1 MSKENKKDISNEDLL
16 KNTMNGFLEGKP
28 FDRFSNKFGEEELE
42 YSTNTDDM
50 NKNNQFTNSSDLA
63 LDIVIAMKNELYKKD
78 KENKELLNADF
89 QHYQMLHA
97 KKGSE
102 GQYQFFLEKDK
113 EDKNALKEQ
122 KASKFKEDDFK
133 VGDVVFYKGGIKG
146 KQWGGEAV
154 VMEEE
159 GQKVIVTMT
168 KEGFKKIDL
177 EEWLSQQKD
186 QTIAR
191 GRFNF
196 NKYKEDAIAKREEK
210 DFNDEIEEDIVEVK
224 KKDKMTVKA
233 AEGSS
238 LKEDKEEENKK
249 SSKKE
254 SKKSEEVENK
264 KTQSLKSKSTKEE
277 KIGDFKKEDVLKTEN
292 KNGVTVVHLKNGDV
306 EVIGGPIK
314 SKAVYQG
321 KVVSDD
327 FIAKLEEKQNVK
339 EVKHEIKKEAKL
351 SIKSAEGVERKEDKE
366 VSIQSKVEDIMN
378 RVSNKMEEKV
388 NTINENKDELIQVV
402 KQSFGINNH

>member
-16 KNTMNGFLEGKP
+16 KNTMNGFLEGKS

-42 YSTNTDDM
+42 YSTNTDDIT
-50 NKNNQFTNSSDLA
+50 KNNQFTNSSDLA

-154 VMEEE
+154 VMEED

-210 DFNDEIEEDIVEVK
+210 DSNDEIEEDVVEVK

-233 AEGSS
+233 TEAS
-238 LKEDKEEENKK
+238 LKEEKEENKK

-254 SKKSEEVENK
+254 NKKDEEIENK
-264 KTQSLKSKSTKEE
+264 KTQSVKSKSTKEE

-351 SIKSAEGVERKEDKE
+351 SVKSAEGVERKEDKE

-402 KQSFGINNH
+402 KQSFGINH

>member
-16 KNTMNGFLEGKP
+16 KNTMNGFLEGKS

-42 YSTNTDDM
+42 YSTNTDDIT
-50 NKNNQFTNSSDLA
+50 KNNQFTNSSDLA

-97 KKGSE
+97 KKGGE

-133 VGDVVFYKGGIKG
+133 TGDIIFYKSGVKG

-210 DFNDEIEEDIVEVK
+210 DFNDEIEEDVVEVK

-233 AEGSS
+233 AEAS
-238 LKEDKEEENKK
+238 LKEEKEENKK

-254 SKKSEEVENK
+254 NRKDEEIENK
-264 KTQSLKSKSTKEE
+264 KTQSVKSKSTKEE
-277 KIGDFKKEDVLKTEN
+277 KTGDFKKEDVLKTEN
-292 KNGVTVVHLKNGDV
+292 KKGVTVVHLKNGDV

-351 SIKSAEGVERKEDKE
+351 SVKSAEGVERKEDKE

-402 KQSFGINNH
+402 KQSFGISNH

>member
-16 KNTMNGFLEGKP
+16 KNTMNRFLEGKS

-42 YSTNTDDM
+42 YSTNTDDIT
-50 NKNNQFTNSSDLA
+50 KNNQFTNSSDLA

-97 KKGSE
+97 KKGGE

-133 VGDVVFYKGGIKG
+133 TGDIIFYKSGVKG

-210 DFNDEIEEDIVEVK
+210 DFNDEIEEDVVEVK

-233 AEGSS
+233 AEAS
-238 LKEDKEEENKK
+238 LKEEKEENKK

-254 SKKSEEVENK
+254 NRKDEEIENK
-264 KTQSLKSKSTKEE
+264 KTQSVKSKSTKEE

-314 SKAVYQG
+314 SKAIYQG

-339 EVKHEIKKEAKL
+339 EIKHEIKKEAKL
-351 SIKSAEGVERKEDKE
+351 SVKSAEGVERKEDKE

-402 KQSFGINNH
+402 KQSFGISNH

>member
-16 KNTMNGFLEGKP
+16 KNTMNGFLDGKS

-42 YSTNTDDM
+42 YSTNTDDIT
-50 NKNNQFTNSSDLA
+50 KNNQFTNSSDLA

-210 DFNDEIEEDIVEVK
+210 DFNDEIEEDIAEVK

-233 AEGSS
+233 AEAS
-238 LKEDKEEENKK
+238 LKEEKEENKK

-254 SKKSEEVENK
+254 NKKDEEIENK
-264 KTQSLKSKSTKEE
+264 KTQSVKSKSTKEE

-321 KVVSDD
+321 KVVSND

-339 EVKHEIKKEAKL
+339 EVKHEVKKEAKL
-351 SIKSAEGVERKEDKE
+351 SVKSAEGVERKEDKE

>member
-1 MSKENKKDISNEDLL
+1 MYKENKKDISNEDLL
-16 KNTMNGFLEGKP
+16 KNTMDGFLEGKS

-42 YSTNTDDM
+42 YSTNTNDIT
-50 NKNNQFTNSSDLA
+50 KNNQFTNSSDLA

-133 VGDVVFYKGGIKG
+133 TGDIIFYKSGVKG

-210 DFNDEIEEDIVEVK
+210 AFNDEIEEDVAELK

-233 AEGSS
+233 TEDS
-238 LKEDKEEENKK
+238 LKEEKENKK

-254 SKKSEEVENK
+254 SKKNEEVENK
-264 KTQSLKSKSTKEE
+264 KTQSLKFKSTKEE

-292 KNGVTVVHLKNGDV
+292 KNGVTIVHLKNGDV

-339 EVKHEIKKEAKL
+339 EIKQENKKEDKL
-351 SIKSAEGVERKEDKE
+351 SIKSAEGVDRKSDKE

-402 KQSFGINNH
+402 KQSFGINNL

>member
-28 FDRFSNKFGEEELE
+28 FDRFSNKFGEDELE

-97 KKGSE
+97 KKGGE

-133 VGDVVFYKGGIKG
+133 VGDVIFYKSGVKG

-196 NKYKEDAIAKREEK
+196 NKYKEDAVAKREER
-210 DFNDEIEEDIVEVK
+210 DFNDEIEEDVVEVK

-233 AEGSS
+233 AEAS
-238 LKEDKEEENKK
+238 LKEEKEENKK

-254 SKKSEEVENK
+254 NRKDEEIENK
-264 KTQSLKSKSTKEE
+264 KTQSVKSKSTKEE

-351 SIKSAEGVERKEDKE
+351 SVKSAEGVERKEDKE

-402 KQSFGINNH
+402 KQSFGINH

>member
-186 QTIAR
+186 QIIAR

-351 SIKSAEGVERKEDKE
+351 SVKSAEGVERKEDKE

>member
-16 KNTMNGFLEGKP
+16 KNTMNGFLEGKS

-42 YSTNTDDM
+42 YSTNTDDIT
-50 NKNNQFTNSSDLA
+50 KNNQFTNSSDLA

-78 KENKELLNADF
+78 KENKELLNVDF

-97 KKGSE
+97 KKGGE

-133 VGDVVFYKGGIKG
+133 TGDIIFYKSGVKG

-210 DFNDEIEEDIVEVK
+210 DFNDEIEEAVVEVK

-233 AEGSS
+233 AEAS
-238 LKEDKEEENKK
+238 LKEEKEENKK

-254 SKKSEEVENK
+254 NRKDEEIENK
-264 KTQSLKSKSTKEE
+264 KTQSVKSKSTKEE

-351 SIKSAEGVERKEDKE
+351 SVKSAEGVERKEDKE

-402 KQSFGINNH
+402 KQSFGISNH